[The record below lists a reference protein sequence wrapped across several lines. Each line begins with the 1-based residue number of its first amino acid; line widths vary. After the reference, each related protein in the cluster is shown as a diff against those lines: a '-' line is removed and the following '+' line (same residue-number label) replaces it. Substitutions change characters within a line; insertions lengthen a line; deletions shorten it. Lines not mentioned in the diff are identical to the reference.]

1 MRCHQPVIF
10 IGQTLFCLNLT
21 NEGLPMKR
29 AAFCFAIALI
39 PTLASA
45 NEAVQHIEEVVVT
58 GAVRGND
65 AIQVAE
71 INLPGDA
78 DLAEMPVISE

>member
-1 MRCHQPVIF
+1 
-10 IGQTLFCLNLT
+10 
-21 NEGLPMKR
+21 MKR

-45 NEAVQHIEEVVVT
+45 NEAVQHIKEVVVT
-58 GAVRGND
+58 VAVRGND

-71 INLPGDA
+71 INLPGDT

>member
-1 MRCHQPVIF
+1 
-10 IGQTLFCLNLT
+10 
-21 NEGLPMKR
+21 MKR
-29 AAFCFAIALI
+29 VVLCFAAALI
-39 PTLASA
+39 PALASA

-65 AIQVAE
+65 AIQVAD

-78 DLAEMPVISE
+78 DLAEMPVIAE